1 MKFLAQ
7 AAASL
12 ALLGSLATS
21 SPVVSRAAAGPQST
35 LQQVTDLYPDPS
47 GKAKMYVYVPEKL
60 APKPAVIVA
69 IHYCAG
75 TAEAYFTG
83 SPYAQLAD
91 DKGFVVIYPESPHD
105 GTCWDVSSR
114 ESLTHNGG
122 SDSAS
127 IASMVAYAL
136 KKYGGDASKVFV
148 TGSSSGAMMTVST
161 YFPTAFA
168 CDSPADNCFQ
178 KNVMA
183 ATYPE
188 LFQAAIVYSGVA
200 AGCFVSTAGLVDAWN
215 STCSQGQS
223 HATATQWANVVH
235 DIYPGYAGA
244 RPRMQIYHGSADAA
258 LLPPNYNETIKQW
271 SGVFG
276 LDADKPAEVK
286 SEFPLAGY
294 TTTTWSEDLQGIY
307 ALGVGHTVP
316 IRGEDDMAFF
326 GL

>member
-1 MKFLAQ
+1 MLFFTQ
-7 AAASL
+7 AAAAL
-12 ALLGSLATS
+12 ALFNGLATS
-21 SPVVSRAAAGPQST
+21 SPLASRAAAAAGPQST
-35 LQQVTDLYPDPS
+35 LQQITDLYPDQS
-47 GKAKMYVYVPEKL
+47 GKAKMYVYVPPQL
-60 APKPAVIVA
+60 APKPAIIVA
-69 IHYCAG
+69 LHFCTG

-91 DKGFVVIYPESPHD
+91 EKGFVVIYPESPHE

-114 ESLTHNGG
+114 ETLSHSGSS

-127 IASMVAYAL
+127 IASMVGYAL

-148 TGSSSGAMMTVST
+148 TGSSSGAMMT
-161 YFPTAFA
+161 
-168 CDSPADNCFQ
+168 
-178 KNVMA
+178 NVMA

-223 HATATQWANVVH
+223 HATADQWADTVH
-235 DIYPGYAGA
+235 DMYPGYAGA

-276 LDADKPAEVK
+276 LDAEKPA
-286 SEFPLAGY
+286 STRADFPLAGY
-294 TTTTWSEDLQGIY
+294 TTTTWSAELQGIY

-316 IRGEDDMAFF
+316 IRGDDDMAFF

>member
-1 MKFLAQ
+1 MKLATQ
-7 AAASL
+7 AAAAL
-12 ALLGSLATS
+12 ALFNGLAVS
-21 SPVVSRAAAGPQST
+21 SPMSSRAAAGPQST
-35 LQQVTDLYPDPS
+35 LQQVTDLYPDPE

-60 APKPAVIVA
+60 SPKPAVVVA
-69 IHYCAG
+69 LHYCAG

-91 DKGFVVIYPESPHD
+91 EKGFVVIYPESPHE
-105 GTCWDVSSR
+105 GTCWDVSSH
-114 ESLTHNGG
+114 ESLSHNGG

-127 IASMVAYAL
+127 IASMVDYAL

-148 TGSSSGAMMTVST
+148 TGSSSGAMMT
-161 YFPTAFA
+161 
-168 CDSPADNCFQ
+168 
-178 KNVMA
+178 NVMA

-215 STCSQGQS
+215 STCSQGES
-223 HATATQWANVVH
+223 HATAAQWANVVH
-235 DIYPGYAGA
+235 GMYPGYTGA

-271 SGVFG
+271 TGWMRTSPTRLG
-276 LDADKPAEVK
+276 AD
-286 SEFPLAGY
+286 FPLAGY
-294 TTTTWSEDLQGIY
+294 TTTTWGAEVQGIY
-307 ALGVGHTVP
+307 AIGVGHTVP
-316 IRGEDDMAFF
+316 IRGDDDMTFF

>member
-1 MKFLAQ
+1 MKFFIQ
-7 AAASL
+7 NAAIALGLFNSL
-12 ALLGSLATS
+12 VTS
-21 SPVVSRAAAGPQST
+21 SPVTPRAATAGPQST
-35 LQQVTDLYPDPS
+35 LQQITDLYPDPS

-60 APKPAVIVA
+60 APKPPVIVA
-69 IHYCAG
+69 VHFCTG
-75 TAEAYFTG
+75 TAKAYFTG

-91 DKGFVVIYPESPHD
+91 EKGFVVVYPESPHE

-114 ESLTHNGG
+114 ESLSHNGG

-127 IASMVAYAL
+127 IASMVDYAL
-136 KKYGGDASKVFV
+136 KKYNGDASKVFV
-148 TGSSSGAMMTVST
+148 TGSSSGAMMT
-161 YFPTAFA
+161 
-168 CDSPADNCFQ
+168 
-178 KNVMA
+178 NVMA

-223 HATATQWANVVH
+223 HATADQWANVVH
-235 DIYPGYAGA
+235 DMYPGYTGA

-276 LDADKPAEVK
+276 LDADKPTSTQANY
-286 SEFPLAGY
+286 PLQGY
-294 TTTTWSEDLQGIY
+294 TTTTWSAQLQGIY

-316 IRGEDDMAFF
+316 IRGDDDMAFF